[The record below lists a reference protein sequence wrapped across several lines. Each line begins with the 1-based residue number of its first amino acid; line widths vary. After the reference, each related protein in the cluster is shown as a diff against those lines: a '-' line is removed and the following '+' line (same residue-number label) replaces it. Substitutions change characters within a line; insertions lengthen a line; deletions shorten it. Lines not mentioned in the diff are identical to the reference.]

1 MSIRAQENVL
11 KIMFQ
16 SHWLCKQFDSTW
28 YLRIN
33 NNNNKTTITFKQ
45 LITRVLSLPP
55 NGCMNSSGKNTEVS
69 ISSTTK

>member
-1 MSIRAQENVL
+1 MSIRAQENAL

-33 NNNNKTTITFKQ
+33 NSNNKATITFKR
-45 LITRVLSLPP
+45 LITRVPSLPP
-55 NGCMNSSGKNTEVS
+55 NGCMKSSGKNTEVS
-69 ISSTTK
+69 ISSSTK